1 MGRHRKR
8 GNRSPRHGRPTCQGR
23 IPAVPIRKLHQA
35 LGFSNRCSDELHR
48 VLSFTRWLDQCLT
61 HDGWAPTTPR
71 VRLRGRGS
79 PVRTTSIPPKA
90 LTHQRMRKL
99 RTSQVMEGRQGVQG
113 KGELPSG
120 RCRVSAEH
128 TAQRVI
134 PKGQAREP
142 EAPREEHG
150 HQPGK
155 QRREKTR
162 FQNFPSGQIN
172 N

>member
-1 MGRHRKR
+1 M
-8 GNRSPRHGRPTCQGR
+8 
-23 IPAVPIRKLHQA
+23 AVPPARG
-35 LGFSNRCSDELHR
+35 GFLPFPSGS
-48 VLSFTRWLDQCLT
+48 STRPLASPTGVQMNCTECYHSRGGWT
-61 HDGWAPTTPR
+61 HVRPPTTPR

-142 EAPREEHG
+142 EAPREEHR